1 MQDSIFYSS
10 NRRKKRCE
18 EIKKERVKE
27 IKNTVERRISKHQ
40 ANVSKWNNLHA
51 DGMRAV

>member
-10 NRRKKRCE
+10 NRRKKIYKEVKRE
-18 EIKKERVKE
+18 QVKK
-27 IKNTVERRISKHQ
+27 IKNTVDRRISKHQ